1 MDQKVK
7 ERCFVIIVQ
16 LVGKSLVACF
26 IGCAACTCVR
36 ARWLFTQRP
45 VTPCFCDT
53 SSPAEGRGSK
63 HRPGSGRWKQTRP
76 WSKGRGAALW
86 AAAATV
92 FVCSW
97 GSKLVTVSFHLWR
110 WSSSSRW
117 EEGPPCWVGRGRQSL
132 SRSGEDGWKESVLP
146 QSMSY
151 DGSASEPLTLTH
163 LSASQLD
170 LGCLFLQMFSPQ
182 ESGTCLQLSL
192 FTRPQNTDLFKTIV
206 LIIKH
211 ACM

>member
-16 LVGKSLVACF
+16 LVGKSLAACF

-36 ARWLFTQRP
+36 ARWFFTQRP

-63 HRPGSGRWKQTRP
+63 HRLGSGRWKQTPPSLSGTRP
-76 WSKGRGAALW
+76 WSKGWGAALW

-117 EEGPPCWVGRGRQSL
+117 EEGPPCWVGRGRQSPSGGL
-132 SRSGEDGWKESVLP
+132 EKMAERRAFCHNLWVMMAACQSRS
-146 QSMSY
+146 
-151 DGSASEPLTLTH
+151 H
-163 LSASQLD
+163 
-170 LGCLFLQMFSPQ
+170 
-182 ESGTCLQLSL
+182 
-192 FTRPQNTDLFKTIV
+192 
-206 LIIKH
+206 
-211 ACM
+211 

>member
-7 ERCFVIIVQ
+7 ERCFVIIVR

-53 SSPAEGRGSK
+53 SSPAEGWGSK
-63 HRPGSGRWKQTRP
+63 HRLGSGRWKQMPPSLSGTRP

-86 AAAATV
+86 AAAVTV
-92 FVCSW
+92 FVCSWDRSW

-110 WSSSSRW
+110 WSLSSCW
-117 EEGPPCWVGRGRQSL
+117 EEGPPCWGGRGHPSPSGGLEKMAERRAFCHNLWVMMAARQS
-132 SRSGEDGWKESVLP
+132 RS
-146 QSMSY
+146 
-151 DGSASEPLTLTH
+151 H
-163 LSASQLD
+163 
-170 LGCLFLQMFSPQ
+170 
-182 ESGTCLQLSL
+182 
-192 FTRPQNTDLFKTIV
+192 
-206 LIIKH
+206 
-211 ACM
+211 